1 MQLTMMYWTRRQVGE
16 VMVKILAKF
25 DWRVVG
31 MLFHNHEVNKGLGNS
46 PCHFTLASVFA
57 ELDKRGHKSVYKSFD
72 ETSNSVNFTQLLLHI
87 GQRSRSEFETLERPT
102 HGPPFHCVQI
112 RPYAAGSTASYSCLS
127 VAYLKGVVRLRV
139 FKIDGCC

>member
-1 MQLTMMYWTRRQVGE
+1 MRMRLTMMSWHRQVGE

-102 HGPPFHCVQI
+102 HGSPLSAQI
-112 RPYAAGSTASYSCLS
+112 RPYAA
-127 VAYLKGVVRLRV
+127 
-139 FKIDGCC
+139 